1 MVVINIRD
9 SRSTVDLIVDACVLA
24 PSRCYIIRRK
34 WRQFIAFLIDL
45 DNLITVHVNLI
56 PLFLPIAM
64 YIKSLTSGRV
74 LFRSIDAKIRQAQ
87 RKSFAY
93 R

>member
-45 DNLITVHVNLI
+45 DNLLTVHVNLI
-56 PLFLPIAM
+56 PLFL
-64 YIKSLTSGRV
+64 SLCTLEV
-74 LFRSIDAKIRQAQ
+74 
-87 RKSFAY
+87 
-93 R
+93 